1 MNKEYSSDSIKVL
14 KGLEAVRKRP
24 GMYIGDTDDGSG
36 LHQMI
41 YEVLDNSIDEAL
53 AGYCDKINVIL
64 NSDGTVTISD
74 NGRGIPVDLHKTEKI
89 PAAQLIMTELHAG
102 GKFDQNS
109 YKVSGGLHGVGV
121 SVVNALSETLI
132 LEINRNGKIYNI
144 EFSNGNVT
152 KELNTIGTSKKI
164 ENRFFTGTKIT
175 FLPTINIFKN
185 INFNFKTIEKRLREL
200 AFLNTG
206 VSIELTD
213 KRSSKEININFKYN
227 GGIKEYV
234 KYLNEGKNLIHPNP
248 LSFSGQKNN
257 ISIECALQWTDSY
270 HENTICFTNNIVQRD
285 GGTHLAGFRGA
296 LTRSIVNYI
305 NKNIKNSIN
314 ITGDDAREGLTCIIS
329 VKLPDPKF
337 SSQTKDKLV
346 SSEVRPVIESIS
358 LDKIEQWIEENPS
371 EIKNVIDK
379 IIEASNARE
388 AARKARELTRR
399 KTGLENTSLPGKLAD
414 CQEKNP
420 ELSELF
426 IVEGDSA
433 GGSAKQGRDRKNQ
446 AILPLRGKILNV
458 ERANIKQVLTSNE
471 IGALITAIG
480 AGVGN
485 PSAEDENVKIEGE
498 FDLNKMR
505 YHKII
510 IMTDADVDGSHIRT
524 LLLTFF
530 YRHMRPIIDS
540 GRLYIAQPPLFR
552 IKKGSSTV
560 YKKDENDLET
570 YLIDEGLKE
579 TALDIPNEKNGYD
592 TIAGKDLKKIIDLS
606 KKVKKYINPLLRRI
620 DNKDIIEHTAIVQGL
635 NLSNLKDSKTG
646 VQRASEL
653 QKRLNKIS
661 LVGEKNWDVKYEN
674 NSFKINRKLR
684 GFNQKFIIDENF
696 AVAPE
701 CKELVK
707 IEHDLTENFY
717 RLDKNNNNT
726 AGIIRNKNDKF
737 NIYGPLDL
745 IDKILSIGR
754 TGIQINRYKGL
765 GEMNPDQLW
774 ETTLDQNERILLTV
788 KINIIQDAEDIF
800 KNLMG
805 EETDKRKSFISENSL
820 KVANLDI

>member
-1 MNKEYSSDSIKVL
+1 MNSEYSSDSIKVL

-53 AGYCDKINVIL
+53 AGFCNKIEVIL
-64 NSDGTVTISD
+64 NIDGTVTVTD

-121 SVVNALSETLI
+121 SVVNALSENLI
-132 LEINRNGKIYNI
+132 LEINRDGKIYNI
-144 EFSNGNVT
+144 EFENGIVS
-152 KELNTIGTSKKI
+152 KELNIIGDSIKI
-164 ENRFFTGTKIT
+164 NNNFFTGTKIT
-175 FLPTINIFKN
+175 FLPTINIFKD
-185 INFNFKTIEKRLREL
+185 INFNFKIIEKRLREL

-206 VSIELTD
+206 ISIYLTD
-213 KRSSKEININFKYN
+213 KRQSQDKNAHFKYD

-234 KYLNEGKNLIHPNP
+234 KYLNEGKNLINSNP
-248 LSFSGQKNN
+248 LFFRGEKDN
-257 ISIECALQWTDSY
+257 ISIECSLQWTDSY
-270 HENTICFTNNIVQRD
+270 HENTICFTNNIIQRD

-296 LTRSIVNYI
+296 LTRSIVNYV
-305 NKNIKNSIN
+305 NKNTKSSNN
-314 ITGDDAREGLTCIIS
+314 ITGEDAREGLTCVIS

-346 SSEVRPVIESIS
+346 SSEVRPVIESTS
-358 LDKIEQWIEENPS
+358 LNKLEQWIEENPS
-371 EIKNVIDK
+371 EIKKVIDK

-458 ERANIKQVLTSNE
+458 ERANDKQVLTSNE

-485 PSAEDENVKIEGE
+485 PTEDHDQNKAEGK
-498 FDLNKMR
+498 FDISKMR

-530 YRHMRPIIDS
+530 YRHMKPIIDT
-540 GRLYIAQPPLFR
+540 GRLYIAQPPLYR
-552 IKKGSSTV
+552 LKKGNSTV
-560 YKKDENDLET
+560 YKKDDNDLEE
-570 YLIDEGLKE
+570 YLIEEGLKNTTFE
-579 TALDIPNEKNGYD
+579 NALDAQV
-592 TIAGKDLKKIIDLS
+592 AGEELKRIIYLS
-606 KKVKKYINPLLRRI
+606 KKTKNLVLPLLRRV
-620 DNKDIIEHTAIVQGL
+620 DNADIIEHTAIVRGLDLRNLRDKNIGKEIAKYLQQRL
-635 NLSNLKDSKTG
+635 NL
-646 VQRASEL
+646 
-653 QKRLNKIS
+653 IS
-661 LVGEKNWDVKYEN
+661 SISQKNWVVLHRDNAILFERT
-674 NSFKINRKLR
+674 IR
-684 GFNQKFIIDENF
+684 GFTEKYIIDENF
-696 AVAPE
+696 VITPE
-701 CKELVK
+701 AKALN
-707 IEHDLTENFY
+707 DLKNDLMENFY
-717 RLDKNNNNT
+717 RLKETGCGVLYNKSEKNN
-726 AGIIRNKNDKF
+726 IF
-737 NIYGPLDL
+737 GPLGL
-745 IDKILSIGR
+745 IDKILDIGKS
-754 TGIQINRYKGL
+754 GLQINRYKGL

-774 ETTLDQNERILLTV
+774 ETTLDQNERVLLAV
-788 KINIIQDAEDIF
+788 KINEVNEANKAFED
-800 KNLMG
+800 LMG
-805 EETDKRKSFISENSL
+805 GETDARKRFIAENSL